1 MRLMTGAITCVALT
15 GCATTQ
21 WHNSN
26 FGSDADMQRQLQI
39 DTGHCRAVSNGAV
52 AMPDV
57 RIYNPGQTRYNV
69 QGTASGYNRQGEYTQ
84 YSYRGT
90 ATQSSG
96 SSFSQGFAQGM
107 AMGVIARAN
116 RERKEVF
123 NACMLQLGWSDT
135 PSEDVPA
142 TNDAGPSRFDAAADH
157 MNAVTI
163 TDQIFFIAWSSSFYL
178 FGGKFQFSPL

>member
-1 MRLMTGAITCVALT
+1 
-15 GCATTQ
+15 
-21 WHNSN
+21 
-26 FGSDADMQRQLQI
+26 
-39 DTGHCRAVSNGAV
+39 
-52 AMPDV
+52 
-57 RIYNPGQTRYNV
+57 
-69 QGTASGYNRQGEYTQ
+69 
-84 YSYRGT
+84 
-90 ATQSSG
+90 
-96 SSFSQGFAQGM
+96 M